1 VNAADSAWV
10 ESKLTP
16 HPTGCFTEKLKVSGA
31 RQSIPKKVYI
41 RAPLFKMPAF
51 DGFLEQCRA
60 DRSWKTETVTCGHD
74 VMIDQPEVLTA
85 IVEKL
90 A

>member
-1 VNAADSAWV
+1 
-10 ESKLTP
+10 
-16 HPTGCFTEKLKVSGA
+16 
-31 RQSIPKKVYI
+31 
-41 RAPLFKMPAF
+41 MPAF
-51 DGFLEQCRA
+51 DSFLEQCRA

>member
-1 VNAADSAWV
+1 MGGQQTDAASDR
-10 ESKLTP
+10 LLYR
-16 HPTGCFTEKLKVSGA
+16 KLKVTAPIKAS
-31 RQSIPKKVYI
+31 PKVYI

-74 VMIDQPEVLTA
+74 VMIDQPEVCGCPIQASLGW
-85 IVEKL
+85 VKSSF
-90 A
+90 